1 MNADNFY
8 LIDTDIIFYW
18 LNNKSIIL
26 NSKIE
31 AVEDRIVLSSITMAE
46 LYYGAYNSSKP
57 SQNIQLIHDL
67 GNELEIIPF
76 DHKAAERFGRIK
88 ITLKEKGEIVNDSDL
103 FIASIALSRGLTLVT
118 NNERHFSRIEGLLFE
133 NWTK

>member
-1 MNADNFY
+1 
-8 LIDTDIIFYW
+8 
-18 LNNKSIIL
+18 
-26 NSKIE
+26 
-31 AVEDRIVLSSITMAE
+31 MAE
-46 LYYGAYNSSKP
+46 LYYGAHNSSKP
-57 SQNIQLIHDL
+57 TQNIQLIHDL

-76 DHKAAERFGRIK
+76 DHKAAERFGHIK

-118 NNERHFSRIEGLLFE
+118 NNERHFSRIEGLLVE